1 MIFWTYQLNVACILR
16 NVINVIYNTVN
27 ITVNF
32 VQDGKQLILYFSNNQ
47 KRLSEYIILYRP
59 IKLSIQYGPYCMV
72 HLVSLFKWLIL
83 CHSMIVNESCNDIF
97 NRNASPPCNL
107 ISIFIDSKECYRV
120 NIKPLKY
127 KITES
132 SCKITC

>member
-27 ITVNF
+27 ITVYF

-59 IKLSIQYGPYCMV
+59 IKLSIQYG
-72 HLVSLFKWLIL
+72 SFSKLIQVINIMSFND
-83 CHSMIVNESCNDIF
+83 CKPESCNDIF